1 MLCFIYEAYI
11 YILYNNEMGEGKKNK
26 INKIVKNSEERVE
39 KMRK

>member
-1 MLCFIYEAYI
+1 MKHI
-11 YILYNNEMGEGKKNK
+11 YILYNNEMGEGRKK